1 MSNKISIGIDIH
13 NCLDTITDT
22 LRPIMELLVS
32 NGHSVYI
39 ITGVPFNYVLVD
51 LVNMGI
57 LWGEHYTHF
66 FSIEQEMIR
75 TKQKVVRVNAK
86 GHNEYHPDVW
96 NVAKA
101 NYCYK
106 NNISLMIDDSETYEK
121 YFVTPF
127 ARLRMYK

>member
-1 MSNKISIGIDIH
+1 MNNKISIGIDIH
-13 NCLDTITDT
+13 GCLDTITDT

-32 NGHSVYI
+32 NGHDVHI

-66 FSIEQEMIR
+66 FSIEQEMER
-75 TKQKVVRVNAK
+75 TKQKVVRVNTK
-86 GHNEYHPDVW
+86 GRNEYASDLW

-106 NNISLMIDDSETYEK
+106 NKISLMIDDSETYEQ

-127 ARLRMYK
+127 ARLRKYK